1 MQKEKLIATVL
12 LAIIIILM
20 THVWLVL
27 TLVWIVLFQIVLLVL
42 PIEFTQEVAE
52 IVSVQELVLTI
63 FRIL

>member
-27 TLVWIVLFQIVLLVL
+27 TLVLIAPFQIVLLVL

-52 IVSVQELVLTI
+52 IVSVQGLVLTI
-63 FRIL
+63 IRIL